1 MPIQRKLSTDEE
13 QFWVPVS
20 CWMLHHLSQFQGL
33 GVLDSWLYPDS
44 SESIEGSIGA
54 LAISAVIA
62 AIQWVGYAAI
72 VLVTGFQPM
81 AESIVDAIKKKIG
94 GAKGSPDG
102 VDANEL
108 NKILTSI
115 VDRLDA
121 IESPSDG

>member
-1 MPIQRKLSTDEE
+1 MKNNSGFQFLVGCFVIFLSFKVW
-13 QFWVPVS
+13 Q
-20 CWMLHHLSQFQGL
+20 M